1 MSKRKDTP
9 ADSIKRSISGSIFV
23 GCNILAPQAP
33 LGAALLKKVVEDRG
47 GSFHISQKKQ
57 SVDVAPTHVLVS
69 ESRDAAREIQA
80 QWPKSTL
87 VTREWINKCARAKQ
101 RVDEADFSP
110 FCTAAK
116 STKVSRT
123 PSRESHYSDDEE
135 EEEITQKLRLLFQAD
150 EENLNWAVVGK
161 EGRPLNP
168 GWFSGMNSYERM
180 LQCRFRVDAENPGN
194 EELVSLLTEM
204 EKLERRL
211 SGDDSTSYAAGGEH
225 EAKVIN
231 HKALVLAR
239 AAAVIRACPFNLHDL
254 PAGTA
259 RHLLFIGED
268 TCRYIDEF
276 VETGRC
282 QAYKDLMANGDL
294 KDSKG
299 VLRGV
304 QGAATK
310 REFQKVPFVGHKT
323 ACRWYDELGL
333 RSLEE
338 VERAVFTPGGV
349 LNEEKAVKV
358 FVRHA
363 LQHRHLLCEPVTPQ
377 QVTQIKQMITQDLER
392 AWGPGWVVENVGG
405 ARRGKASHDCD
416 FLVTHPSIGLQ
427 GVLRTLVERWVIEQ
441 KVVPKDM
448 GFHQLHT
455 DHMGHHLQVMV
466 KRVTSG
472 AARGYEG
479 RDSFDHFFGIFHT
492 SEGGKSGM
500 CRADV
505 VMVPPDEWAFAL
517 VGWTGSRTYN
527 RILRLHAGHRGMKL
541 TNHTLMREHDGLQ
554 VPLQAAPLD
563 SNKAEWWPQGW
574 HKGRKADTEEDIFT
588 LLGLPFRPPTDRN
601 CPS

>member
-116 STKVSRT
+116 STKVSRLLRDMFDTVSDWGSRLLRNMFDTMITQDLERAWGPGWVVENDVDTGVLRTLVERWVIEQKVVPKALVLARAAAVIRACPFNLHDLPAGTARHLLFIGEDTCRYIDEFVETGRCQAYKDLMANGDLKDSKGVLRGVQGAATKREFQKVPFVGHKTACRLTEAALHVSVRWYDELGLRSLEEDMGFHQLHTDHMGHHLQVMVKRVTSGAARGYEGRDSFDHFFGIFHTSEGGKSGMCRADVVMVPPDEWAFALVGWTGSRTYNRT

-231 HKALVLAR
+231 HKASPWR
-239 AAAVIRACPFNLHDL
+239 KYSI
-254 PAGTA
+254 
-259 RHLLFIGED
+259 
-268 TCRYIDEF
+268 
-276 VETGRC
+276 
-282 QAYKDLMANGDL
+282 Q
-294 KDSKG
+294 
-299 VLRGV
+299 
-304 QGAATK
+304 
-310 REFQKVPFVGHKT
+310 
-323 ACRWYDELGL
+323 
-333 RSLEE
+333 
-338 VERAVFTPGGV
+338 
-349 LNEEKAVKV
+349 
-358 FVRHA
+358 
-363 LQHRHLLCEPVTPQ
+363 
-377 QVTQIKQMITQDLER
+377 
-392 AWGPGWVVENVGG
+392 
-405 ARRGKASHDCD
+405 RR
-416 FLVTHPSIGLQ
+416 
-427 GVLRTLVERWVIEQ
+427 
-441 KVVPKDM
+441 
-448 GFHQLHT
+448 
-455 DHMGHHLQVMV
+455 
-466 KRVTSG
+466 TS
-472 AARGYEG
+472 
-479 RDSFDHFFGIFHT
+479 
-492 SEGGKSGM
+492 
-500 CRADV
+500 
-505 VMVPPDEWAFAL
+505 
-517 VGWTGSRTYN
+517 
-527 RILRLHAGHRGMKL
+527 LHAGTRELRRTSSTLAHESRGA
-541 TNHTLMREHDGLQ
+541 HPSTL
-554 VPLQAAPLD
+554 
-563 SNKAEWWPQGW
+563 
-574 HKGRKADTEEDIFT
+574 ADE
-588 LLGLPFRPPTDRN
+588 G
-601 CPS
+601 